1 MKKFFSLSILLLIFY
16 VSSAQYDSQFCLN
29 MFNHMAI
36 NPGYAGSKDAVS
48 LVLLGREQWM
58 GFDGAPTTQVFSI
71 HTPFKLFNAQ
81 HGAGLSLS
89 NDKIGF
95 ETNLGIHLAYSYHKT
110 VGQGNLGIGFN
121 AGVINQSLSPDWKY
135 PEQASDPA
143 VPVGGDDKPM
153 IFDLGLGA
161 FYQTDNFYFGISSTH
176 LNQPKI
182 KYKEGII
189 DDKYS
194 YISRH
199 YYITAGYTYQLANPL
214 FEFRPSV
221 FIESDKTSSQYSVN
235 GIVMY
240 NKRFWGGVSYRL
252 TDAAIAMFGVEFLS
266 GLNIAIAYE
275 MPATTKINYK
285 YQSGSFEF
293 VINYT
298 FKVSVEKEK
307 NIYKSIRFL

>member
-1 MKKFFSLSILLLIFY
+1 MKKIFSLNILLLIFY
-16 VSSAQYDSQFCLN
+16 ISSAQQDSQFGLN
-29 MFNHMAI
+29 MFNQMAI

-58 GFDGAPTTQVFSI
+58 GFDGAPKTQVFSI

-81 HGAGLSLS
+81 HGAGLSIT

-95 ETNLGIHLAYSYHKT
+95 ETNMGINLAYSYHKYME
-110 VGQGNLGIGFN
+110 QGNLGIGFN
-121 AGVINQSLSPDWKY
+121 AGLINQSLSPVWIF
-135 PEQASDPA
+135 PEASNDPA

-161 FYQTDNFYFGISSTH
+161 FYQTDNFYLGISSSH

-182 KYKEGII
+182 KYKVGILNNN
-189 DDKYS
+189 YS

-199 YYITAGYTYQLANPL
+199 YYVTAGYSYQLANPL
-214 FEFRPSV
+214 FEFRPSI
-221 FIESDKTSSQYSVN
+221 FIESDQTSSQYSIN
-235 GIVMY
+235 GMLLY
-240 NKRFWGGVSYRL
+240 NKRFWGGVSYRV
-252 TDAAIAMFGVEFLS
+252 TDAITTMFGIEFLS
-266 GLNIAIAYE
+266 GLNIAIAYDV
-275 MPATTKINYK
+275 PATTKINYK

-293 VINYT
+293 MINYT
-298 FKVSVEKEK
+298 FNVSIEKEK